1 MKPGTHDIFDYLMV
15 SADYLV
21 DTAYYWR
28 VNADD
33 WLVSANNKVATADC
47 LLHMKLLIT
56 GWL

>member
-1 MKPGTHDIFDYLMV
+1 MV

-21 DTAYYWR
+21 DTAYFWR
-28 VNADD
+28 VNADN